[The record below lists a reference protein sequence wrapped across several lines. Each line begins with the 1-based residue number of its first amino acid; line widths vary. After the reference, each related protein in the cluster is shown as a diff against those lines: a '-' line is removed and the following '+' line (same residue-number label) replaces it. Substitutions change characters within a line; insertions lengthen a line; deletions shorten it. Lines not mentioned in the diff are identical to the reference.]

1 MKNSKRDVESNAAGT
16 DTIAH
21 KIYLGNLL
29 RHQVTPAAIHALMLP
44 TGSRG
49 LDAGCGIG
57 SHLVPLA
64 EAVGPEGHVT
74 GLDISTELL
83 TRARGTVDNSGLS
96 SRISLQEGNIN
107 SLPFDDNTFDWAWS
121 SDCVGYP
128 VGDPESSLKELT
140 RVVKPKGTVS
150 ILGWSSQQV
159 LPGYPVLE
167 ARLNARASCVIPYVR
182 GKRAQC
188 NFLRALGWFR
198 DAGFEE
204 ATVKTFV
211 GDVHAPLSDE
221 LHSALLMIFDMLWGE
236 LQTELSPE
244 DRKEYQRLCLPESV
258 DLILNQPDYYAFIT
272 YTMFHGK
279 VPEQTPGND
288 TGM

>member
-1 MKNSKRDVESNAAGT
+1 MENSKRDMERDATDS

-21 KIYLGNLL
+21 RIDLGDLL
-29 RHQVTPAAIHALMLP
+29 RHQITPSALHALMLP

-57 SHLVPLA
+57 SHLIPLA

-74 GLDISTELL
+74 GLDISPEFL
-83 TRARGTVDNSGLS
+83 TRARETVENSGLS

-128 VGDPESSLKELT
+128 VGAPQSSLKELT
-140 RVVKPKGTVS
+140 RVVKPGGTVA

-167 ARLNARASCVIPYVR
+167 ARLNARASCVIPYVK
-182 GKRAQC
+182 GKRAGC

-198 DAGFEE
+198 DAGFED
-204 ATVKTFV
+204 ATVETFV

-221 LHSALLMIFDMLWGE
+221 LRSALLMVFDMLWGE
-236 LQTELSPE
+236 LQTELTPE
-244 DRKEYQRLCLPESV
+244 DRMEYERLCLAESP
-258 DLILNQPDYYAFIT
+258 DLILNQPDYYAFLT

-279 VPEQTPGND
+279 APE
-288 TGM
+288 

>member
-1 MKNSKRDVESNAAGT
+1 MENNADSS

-29 RHQVTPAAIHALMLP
+29 RHQVTPSAIHALMLP
-44 TGSRG
+44 AGSRG

-74 GLDISTELL
+74 GLDISTEFLA
-83 TRARGTVDNSGLS
+83 RARETVDDSGLS
-96 SRISLQEGNIN
+96 NRISLQKGNIN
-107 SLPFDDNTFDWAWS
+107 SLPFDDNAFDWAWS

-140 RVVKPKGTVS
+140 RVVKPGGTVA

-167 ARLNARASCVIPYVR
+167 ARLNARASCVIPYVK

-188 NFLRALGWFR
+188 NFLRGLGWFR
-198 DAGFEE
+198 GAGFEE
-204 ATVKTFV
+204 ATVETFV
-211 GDVHAPLSDE
+211 GDVHAPLSDM
-221 LHSALLMIFDMLWGE
+221 LRSALLMVFDMLWGE

-244 DRKEYQRLCLPESV
+244 DRKEYQRLCLAESP
-258 DLILNQPDYYAFIT
+258 DLILNQPDYYAFLT
-272 YTMFHGK
+272 YTMFRGK
-279 VPEQTPGND
+279 VPGQPAGHGTKI
-288 TGM
+288 

>member
-1 MKNSKRDVESNAAGT
+1 MGNGKRDMENDATDS

-21 KIYLGNLL
+21 KIYLGDLL
-29 RHQVTPAAIHALMLP
+29 RHQITPSALHALMLS

-57 SHLVPLA
+57 SHLIPLA

-74 GLDISTELL
+74 GLDISPEFLN
-83 TRARGTVDNSGLS
+83 RARETIENSGLS

-107 SLPFDDNTFDWAWS
+107 SLPFDDNTFGWAWS

-128 VGDPESSLKELT
+128 VGASRSSLKELM
-140 RVVKPKGTVS
+140 RVVKPGGTVA

-167 ARLNARASCVIPYVR
+167 ARLNARASCVIPYVK
-182 GKRAQC
+182 GKRAEC

-204 ATVKTFV
+204 ATVETFV
-211 GDVHAPLSDE
+211 GDVHAPLNDE
-221 LHSALLMIFDMLWGE
+221 LRSALLMVFDMLWGE
-236 LQTELSPE
+236 LQTELTPE
-244 DRKEYQRLCLPESV
+244 DRMEYERLCLTESP
-258 DLILNQPDYYAFIT
+258 DLILNQPDYYAFLT

-279 VPEQTPGND
+279 VPE
-288 TGM
+288 